1 MRALSIVLSVLLA
14 GSAFAQDPAAV
25 YTPAGRDLSVPT
37 FINATVTR
45 VNTRNNTIS
54 FGSES
59 GEVSLTV
66 EGAAVSRLGRLRAG
80 DDVLL
85 GYRIDSR
92 SGRPVQVVTAILA
105 GEEMAQRGVR
115 ASTSPTAAPAFS
127 TISGRVIR
135 TDAAA
140 GTITLVDAE
149 GRTEMLAVDRSIS
162 GSLGSVLPGDQVDV
176 RFVPGAPVGVTG
188 VFGTVN
194 AIQPVT
200 PTFATG
206 RVTSFDAATGA
217 LRLQTP
223 FGTSAFT
230 LPSGR
235 FDARSVTVGQDIRLD
250 LTGRGASATVTGLSA
265 LGGVTTRTR
274 TVTGTGTFNT
284 PLSPPGGTTTVASGA
299 RPGGVV
305 SGSVTTFGPIGAA
318 RTSGAAGVVQG
329 TGALASGT
337 VGVVTGT
344 TGAAA
349 PTTTATLAGVLPGN
363 VGAVAGGAFNTVGLN
378 GVGVNAGLNTADVA
392 APGTFS
398 TPGSPFSAVVPSLP
412 SVVGQ
417 LNVVPPPQSAPAL
430 ADVLPVGAARDFAT
444 RDYDN
449 AVRTLALKANEIDAH
464 WFRYRDGCLRTSALT
479 ADIDRGL
486 FATNRDREWF
496 VLFGGDVRTP
506 ADDNCRQLMIEMT
519 RMANDWRDLMNRMEE
534 TARKNDV
541 LPGAMRESRQRY
553 RVEF

>member
-1 MRALSIVLSVLLA
+1 MRALSFIVSALLA
-14 GSAFAQDPAAV
+14 GSAYAQDPAAV

-37 FINATVTR
+37 FVNATVTR

-54 FGSES
+54 FRSES

-105 GEEMAQRGVR
+105 GEEMAQRGVM
-115 ASTSPTAAPAFS
+115 ASTSPTAAPVFS

-140 GTITLVDAE
+140 GTIT
-149 GRTEMLAVDRSIS
+149 
-162 GSLGSVLPGDQVDV
+162 
-176 RFVPGAPVGVTG
+176 
-188 VFGTVN
+188 
-194 AIQPVT
+194 
-200 PTFATG
+200 
-206 RVTSFDAATGA
+206 
-217 LRLQTP
+217 
-223 FGTSAFT
+223 
-230 LPSGR
+230 
-235 FDARSVTVGQDIRLD
+235 
-250 LTGRGASATVTGLSA
+250 
-265 LGGVTTRTR
+265 
-274 TVTGTGTFNT
+274 
-284 PLSPPGGTTTVASGA
+284 
-299 RPGGVV
+299 
-305 SGSVTTFGPIGAA
+305 
-318 RTSGAAGVVQG
+318 
-329 TGALASGT
+329 
-337 VGVVTGT
+337 
-344 TGAAA
+344 
-349 PTTTATLAGVLPGN
+349 
-363 VGAVAGGAFNTVGLN
+363 VAGGPFNTVGLN
-378 GVGVNAGLNTADVA
+378 GAGVNAGVLDAGVNTADVA

-398 TPGSPFSAVVPSLP
+398 TPGSPFSAVIPSLP

-479 ADIDRGL
+479 ADVDRGL

-506 ADDNCRQLMIEMT
+506 ADDNCRQLMVEMT